1 MQSIE
6 EFDGNQSVVTL
17 LTRLSSDH
25 DIVWWFTK
33 TRICDVKEKMEKAM
47 GNKVAP
53 THPISLV
60 KQAYGI

>member
-33 TRICDVKEKMEKAM
+33 TRICDVKEKM
-47 GNKVAP
+47 GQQ
-53 THPISLV
+53 IS
-60 KQAYGI
+60 